1 MGGISHKGN
10 GNGGSNR
17 GRPYGVM
24 LLLAFGA
31 ALLGVMV
38 LHKLRERRIFNLLV
52 EEKNRQ
58 LISLQLLLQKEREYT
73 KEMKKKAEEAKAK
86 IYSLRNQ
93 KMELERRVLE
103 MQSTID
109 SLRDEEKTM
118 ESALEEKIS
127 EIKLLRD
134 NDMDSGNENP
144 QVVALTATLKQKEAE
159 IDDLKLRLE
168 SPVRVWSVSSDD
180 PSNPPLNITVAGSME
195 QKENTKFSQEEGGRV
210 HESTLYKDGAD
221 PTKVQNRNET
231 KSDFSSEEDDREEIE
246 DGSEKKGDAT
256 LRMDMDGG
264 GQQLQKLES
273 LGENAR
279 NEVAAGEKRNED
291 SEHTVTAEMNGEN
304 NPSNA
309 TKTINNTDE
318 QQKGIAGQL
327 GENPH
332 QEGESQELQGT
343 HRGGKRLEIDDNS
356 RSSGLPGKS
365 RHLSRTK
372 GKRWRI
378 LARNRLPKKNVN
390 SKEDGVPS
398 LRSRRFSKEYRDA
411 VRSREEGALDD
422 EGKAETRDTER
433 KKMKTNLLKHHKSE
447 LTEGEKAMSIHQ
459 NNSFLVREAPEN
471 RDVNGETQNYRH
483 DDAKL
488 PKVAETAHIN
498 QNMNSSDK
506 NGMEEDIE
514 DEDKEAETEAGNV
527 DLSSDFMSDSE
538 DKEGDKEETDESEF

>member
-134 NDMDSGNENP
+134 KDLDSGNENP

-180 PSNPPLNITVAGSME
+180 PSNPPLNTTVAGSME
-195 QKENTKFSQEEGGRV
+195 QKENIKFSQEEGGRV
-210 HESTLYKDGAD
+210 QESTLYKDGAN
-221 PTKVQNRNET
+221 PTKVQNGNET
-231 KSDFSSEEDDREEIE
+231 QSNFSSEEDDREEVE
-246 DGSEKKGDAT
+246 DGGEKTGDAT
-256 LRMDMDGG
+256 LRMDMDG

-273 LGENAR
+273 LGENAS
-279 NEVAAGEKRNED
+279 NKEAAGEKRNED
-291 SEHTVTAEMNGEN
+291 SEHIVTAEMNGEN

-309 TKTINNTDE
+309 TETINNTDE
-318 QQKGIAGQL
+318 QEQKGIAG
-327 GENPH
+327 EVKNPH
-332 QEGESQELQGT
+332 QEGASQELQGT

-398 LRSRRFSKEYRDA
+398 IRSRRFSKEYRDA
-411 VRSREEGALDD
+411 VKSREEGALDD
-422 EGKAETRDTER
+422 EGKAETRER
-433 KKMKTNLLKHHKSE
+433 KKTKNNVLKHHNSE
-447 LTEGEKAMSIHQ
+447 VTEEENAMSINH
-459 NNSFLVREAPEN
+459 NSFLAREVPEN

-488 PKVAETAHIN
+488 PKVEETAHIN
-498 QNMNSSDK
+498 QNMNSGEKD
-506 NGMEEDIE
+506 GMEEDME
-514 DEDKEAETEAGNV
+514 DEDKAETEAGNV